1 MSGIAK
7 TRHCQTNR
15 LTTLLQDARA
25 ATISIASAPVS
36 WGIMES
42 VEPPSEY
49 PYSRVLDEMAKA
61 GYAGTELGPYGFLPS
76 GAAKLREELDKRSL
90 TLCSAFVAIL
100 LGNKA
105 ARSEGLAQV
114 LTTAR
119 LVSAVGCRLLILSDA
134 ISAERCAVAGRRD
147 EANRLSW
154 TEAEWKD
161 VFSAVSEVVYRCR
174 EFGVQLAFHHHVG
187 THVETSEEVDRLLA
201 SFSPKDLG
209 LCLDTGHC
217 VYGGGAPARLLESYA
232 DRIRCVHFK
241 DIDGA
246 DLEGARR
253 QRLDFYEAVRQG
265 VFAPL
270 GQGVVDFAKILAL
283 LRGCSFSGWIVVE
296 QDVLAGGARASN
308 PLENAVAGRKFLK
321 TLGY

>member
-1 MSGIAK
+1 
-7 TRHCQTNR
+7 
-15 LTTLLQDARA
+15 
-25 ATISIASAPVS
+25 
-36 WGIMES
+36 
-42 VEPPSEY
+42 
-49 PYSRVLDEMAKA
+49 MAKA

-187 THVETSEEVDRLLA
+187 THVETPEEVDRLLA